1 MALNFK
7 KYESANKTVLGTVA
21 SLVGKNGKLKLIPKN
36 LADESKQVVVIFELA
51 DGTSD
56 SVVASKELS
65 KRIRAKEIKL
75 SQLATLNVTEEISLS
90 GEIINV
96 INMPS
101 TGELITVDVD
111 ANAPAYEPVATY
123 NPEELVAF

>member
-21 SLVGKNGKLKLIPKN
+21 SLAGQGGKLTFIPRN
-36 LADESKQVVVIFELA
+36 LADENKQVVVILTLK
-51 DGTSD
+51 DGNSC
-56 SVVASKELS
+56 SIVASKELS
-65 KRIRAKEIKL
+65 KRIRSKEIKL
-75 SQLATLNVTEEISLS
+75 SQIATLNVTEEISLG

-96 INMPS
+96 INMPA

-111 ANAPAYEPVATY
+111 ANVEAYQPQATF

>member
-21 SLVGKNGKLKLIPKN
+21 SLVGKGGKLTFIPKN
-36 LADESKQVVVIFELA
+36 LADDSKQVVVILTLA

-75 SQLATLNVTEEISLS
+75 SQIATLNVTEEISKA

-111 ANAPAYEPVATY
+111 VNAPAYEPKATF
-123 NPEELVAF
+123 NPEELVEF

>member
-1 MALNFK
+1 MALQFK

-21 SLVGKNGKLKLIPKN
+21 SLVGKGGKLTFIPRN
-36 LADESKQVVVIFELA
+36 LADESKQVVVILTLA

-65 KRIRAKEIKL
+65 KRIRSKEVKL
-75 SQLATLNVTEEISLS
+75 SQIANLNVTEEISKA

-111 ANAPAYEPVATY
+111 ANVPAYEPVATF
-123 NPEELVAF
+123 NVEDLIAL